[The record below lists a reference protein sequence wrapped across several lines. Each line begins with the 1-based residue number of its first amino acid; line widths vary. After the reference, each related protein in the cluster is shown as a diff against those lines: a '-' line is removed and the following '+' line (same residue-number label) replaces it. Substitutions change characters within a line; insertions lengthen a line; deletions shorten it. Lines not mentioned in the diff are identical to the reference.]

1 MMTLRHSPTSP
12 FVRKVRM
19 VAIECGLEDRIT
31 LQPTDV
37 WVATTDIHLTNPLGK
52 VPALTL
58 EDGAVLYDSPVICEY
73 LSNLAGG
80 RLLPPVPARW
90 ATLRQQALADGIC
103 DAAILRRQE
112 LARPAPQQSADWAER
127 QRRAVARAVDALEAE
142 APALPTG
149 QPTIGSLAVIAALA
163 YLDFRWAHEP
173 WRDGHPRL
181 AAWFAQA
188 SERDSVR
195 RTAPPAA

>member
-1 MMTLRHSPTSP
+1 MLTLRHSPTSP

-37 WVATTDIHLTNPLGK
+37 WVATTDIHRTNPLGK

-58 EDGAVLYDSPVICEY
+58 EDGTVLYDSPVICEY
-73 LSNLAGG
+73 LDSLAGAG
-80 RLLPPVPARW
+80 LLPPAPARW
-90 ATLRQQALADGIC
+90 AALRQQALADGIC
-103 DAAILRRQE
+103 DAAILRRME
-112 LARPAPQQSADWAER
+112 LGRPELQRSADWLER
-127 QRRAVARAVDALEAE
+127 QRRAVARAVDALEAD
-142 APALPTG
+142 APSLPTG
-149 QPTIGSLAVIAALA
+149 RPTVGSLAVIAALS

-181 AAWFAQA
+181 AAWFEQA
-188 SERDSVR
+188 ADRDSVR
-195 RTAPPAA
+195 RTAPPAP